1 MLVDLRYHVITIV
14 IIFVT
19 LAIGILIG
27 SSMVGNDLI
36 VNEQKH
42 LISNLEEDFK
52 SLRTQN
58 KEFSKEVNYLETRLA
73 DNINFQKMIMP
84 LVVKEQLKD
93 QNLLL
98 VVGDNVNPDLKDKI
112 IETLKLANAQGI
124 EVIKDLNNLG
134 EKRDFTKVLLLGDL
148 DEGLNYPINLKEKS
162 IKIDLQSIKNIS
174 GLIKLVFEVAAKD
187 LPSVEEGEHWI
198 NQFQF

>member
-42 LISNLEEDFK
+42 LISNLEDDFK
-52 SLRTQN
+52 SLRTKN

-93 QNLLL
+93 QSLL
-98 VVGDNVNPDLKDKI
+98 VVVGNNVDSELKNKI
-112 IETLKLANAQGI
+112 IKTLKLADVQGL
-124 EVIKDLNNLG
+124 EVIEDLTTIG
-134 EKRDFTKVLLLGDL
+134 EKSDFTKVLLLGDL

-162 IKIDLQSIKNIS
+162 IKIDLQSIKSIS

-187 LPSVEEGEHWI
+187 LPDLEEGEHWI

>member
-52 SLRTQN
+52 SLRTKN

-93 QNLLL
+93 QSLL
-98 VVGDNVNPDLKDKI
+98 VVVGNNVDSELKNKI
-112 IETLKLANAQGI
+112 IKTLKLADVQGL
-124 EVIKDLNNLG
+124 EVIEDLTTIG
-134 EKRDFTKVLLLGDL
+134 EKSDFTKVLLLGDL
-148 DEGLNYPINLKEKS
+148 DEGLNYPINLKAVS
-162 IKIDLQSIKNIS
+162 YTHLT
-174 GLIKLVFEVAAKD
+174 
-187 LPSVEEGEHWI
+187 LPTIYSV
-198 NQFQF
+198 

>member
-1 MLVDLRYHVITIV
+1 MLLDLRYHVITIV

-27 SSMVGNDLI
+27 SSMVGNDLL
-36 VNEQKH
+36 VKEQKH
-42 LISNLEEDFK
+42 LISNLEKDFK
-52 SLRTQN
+52 SLRTKN
-58 KEFSKEVNYLETRLA
+58 KEFSKEVNHLETRLA

-98 VVGDNVNPDLKDKI
+98 VVGNNVNSNLKDKI
-112 IETLKLANAQGI
+112 IKTLKLADAKGLEII
-124 EVIKDLNNLG
+124 EDLSTID
-134 EKRDFTKVLLLGDL
+134 ERKDFTKVLLLGDL
-148 DEGLNYPINLKEKS
+148 NEEFNYPTDLRDKF
-162 IKIDLQSIKNIS
+162 IKIDSENIKNIS

-187 LPSVEEGEHWI
+187 LPSVKEGEHWI
-198 NQFQF
+198 SQFQF

>member
-52 SLRTQN
+52 SLRTKN

-93 QNLLL
+93 QSLL
-98 VVGDNVNPDLKDKI
+98 VVVGNNVDSELKNKI
-112 IETLKLANAQGI
+112 IKTLKLADVQGL
-124 EVIKDLNNLG
+124 EVIEDLTTIG
-134 EKRDFTKVLLLGDL
+134 EKSDFTKVLLLGDL

-162 IKIDLQSIKNIS
+162 IKIDLQSIKSIS

-187 LPSVEEGEHWI
+187 LPDLEEGEHWI

>member
-36 VNEQKH
+36 INEQKH

-52 SLRTQN
+52 SLRTKN

-93 QNLLL
+93 QSLL
-98 VVGDNVNPDLKDKI
+98 VVVGNNVDSELKNKI
-112 IETLKLANAQGI
+112 IKTLKLADVQGL
-124 EVIKDLNNLG
+124 EVIEDLTTIG
-134 EKRDFTKVLLLGDL
+134 EKSDFTKVLLLGDL

-162 IKIDLQSIKNIS
+162 IKIDLQSIKSIS

-187 LPSVEEGEHWI
+187 LPDLEEGEHWI